1 MKPLLLHLQNIGPF
15 RSQSIDF
22 TQLADMFLVCG
33 KTGAGKSTIFN
44 AITYALYGKLSGSH
58 SQVNGARIRSDFAS
72 PDEEAVITFTFQ
84 LQDQCYQVRRELPR
98 DCINRNGKT
107 TTKPESVE
115 VYRKNGDSLQL
126 LSSQKKEADT
136 TLADLLGLTVDE
148 FARIIILPQG
158 EFAEFLK
165 QNSNQRRETLMK
177 LFPLDGYER
186 LMEAVKARSTEDTSR
201 LRLMETQLQGFGDF
215 DLQQQEEILVQYQRL
230 LQDSQNQR
238 NQLTEKQTGISVEIQ
253 ACSQQ
258 LKDFLSHETLASKLE
273 LHVSSEDTVQRQ
285 RQHISLAE
293 RAAPVHAQIQSHQKT
308 LRDLATAQSQLD
320 LTTAALKELEAEKER
335 LQQQEPAIQQL
346 RESHS
351 KNLLLEQEL
360 ARGLETEG
368 ELHRLTQRKELIT
381 DELTKLQRQQESLA
395 ARQVELEVI
404 LSQLQQVSIQD
415 LDSQLRQ
422 QSLLSS
428 QELECKTS
436 LANAR
441 EELSLQEKIIAQ
453 QQVVEN
459 SRQKAQSIQQEFHR
473 QQQQLESLR
482 EQNMAQLL
490 AATLQPG
497 TPCPVCGST
506 SHHLPDRPA
515 TSHQQLPHH
524 PQLEQLQET
533 LRQLEQQRNSAVME
547 SSREEGSL
555 EQLLQQ
561 QASRSPQCPPQS
573 IPQLEEQLEGIQQQ
587 KEQLERSISDLRQS
601 IGRKEELATELESCR
616 HQQEPLQRQCS
627 SLQQELATM
636 EGLIQAKESSIQQA
650 LGTAREAGF
659 HQPTVEETHM
669 TLCHWLKKAA
679 DSINQ
684 FDQQLDSIR
693 QRHSQEQAR
702 LQERTAQ
709 LDRCQQEER
718 EARRQMEASLQEAGF
733 TTTEEALAAY
743 LSQEEVHRLR
753 AAIEAW
759 QEELTRLKTQV
770 EEIGRR
776 LSGTKE
782 EAEGRLAQLQA
793 EGRHIQ
799 TQLAVLD
806 DTYKAA
812 FHQLEETRTRIER
825 WKELEEQR
833 QAAQRK
839 AHLSSQLFTHISDKN
854 PKKLALTTWI
864 LGVYLDQIVACANG
878 RLQRISEGR
887 YTLHFIQE
895 KAGNGAKGLDLEIL
909 DSYTGKRRPCSTLSG
924 GETFMVSISLALA
937 LTDVV
942 SSRWGGISLQSLFI
956 DEGFGSLDPGSL
968 DKAMAILE
976 EIREGRCV
984 GVISHV
990 TEMQSRIPSRLEVL
1004 KTTTGSSITIVEG

>member
-1 MKPLLLHLQNIGPF
+1 
-15 RSQSIDF
+15 
-22 TQLADMFLVCG
+22 
-33 KTGAGKSTIFN
+33 
-44 AITYALYGKLSGSH
+44 
-58 SQVNGARIRSDFAS
+58 
-72 PDEEAVITFTFQ
+72 
-84 LQDQCYQVRRELPR
+84 
-98 DCINRNGKT
+98 
-107 TTKPESVE
+107 
-115 VYRKNGDSLQL
+115 
-126 LSSQKKEADT
+126 
-136 TLADLLGLTVDE
+136 
-148 FARIIILPQG
+148 
-158 EFAEFLK
+158 
-165 QNSNQRRETLMK
+165 
-177 LFPLDGYER
+177 
-186 LMEAVKARSTEDTSR
+186 
-201 LRLMETQLQGFGDF
+201 
-215 DLQQQEEILVQYQRL
+215 
-230 LQDSQNQR
+230 
-238 NQLTEKQTGISVEIQ
+238 
-253 ACSQQ
+253 
-258 LKDFLSHETLASKLE
+258 
-273 LHVSSEDTVQRQ
+273 
-285 RQHISLAE
+285 
-293 RAAPVHAQIQSHQKT
+293 
-308 LRDLATAQSQLD
+308 
-320 LTTAALKELEAEKER
+320 
-335 LQQQEPAIQQL
+335 
-346 RESHS
+346 
-351 KNLLLEQEL
+351 
-360 ARGLETEG
+360 
-368 ELHRLTQRKELIT
+368 
-381 DELTKLQRQQESLA
+381 
-395 ARQVELEVI
+395 
-404 LSQLQQVSIQD
+404 
-415 LDSQLRQ
+415 
-422 QSLLSS
+422 
-428 QELECKTS
+428 
-436 LANAR
+436 
-441 EELSLQEKIIAQ
+441 
-453 QQVVEN
+453 
-459 SRQKAQSIQQEFHR
+459 
-473 QQQQLESLR
+473 
-482 EQNMAQLL
+482 
-490 AATLQPG
+490 
-497 TPCPVCGST
+497 
-506 SHHLPDRPA
+506 
-515 TSHQQLPHH
+515 
-524 PQLEQLQET
+524 
-533 LRQLEQQRNSAVME
+533 
-547 SSREEGSL
+547 
-555 EQLLQQ
+555 
-561 QASRSPQCPPQS
+561 
-573 IPQLEEQLEGIQQQ
+573 
-587 KEQLERSISDLRQS
+587 
-601 IGRKEELATELESCR
+601 
-616 HQQEPLQRQCS
+616 
-627 SLQQELATM
+627 M
-636 EGLIQAKESSIQQA
+636 EGLIQAKEASIQQA
-650 LGTAREAGF
+650 LGAAREAGF
-659 HQPTVEETHM
+659 QQPTVEETHM
-669 TLCHWLKKAA
+669 TLSHWLKKAA
-679 DSINQ
+679 GSINQ

-718 EARRQMEASLQEAGF
+718 EARRQMEASIQEAGF
-733 TTTEEALAAY
+733 TSTEEALAAY

-782 EAEGRLAQLQA
+782 EAKERLAQLQA

-1004 KTTTGSSITIVEG
+1004 KTTTGSSVTIVEG